1 MILGILIGAVLMYL
15 LLFVIGR
22 IQMNKAIMKGYDA
35 YIKCVKDGRLVI
47 TEWMTIED
55 VFYVLLKLVKD
66 KKQYDFAWINFEVS
80 KKKVV

>member
-22 IQMNKAIMKGYDA
+22 VQMNRVILKGYDT
-35 YIKCVKDGRLVI
+35 YIKYVKDGRLVI

-55 VFYVLLKLVKD
+55 VFIS
-66 KKQYDFAWINFEVS
+66 F
-80 KKKVV
+80 